1 MNDGPIRIV
10 LSSLHRAAGLRHP
23 FGRVLC
29 LALALFCFSA
39 FEASAQAE
47 VAQPEFEVIVRDVL
61 RGRDYP
67 LKRFS
72 TYTALQM
79 HHATLNDALLALR
92 AQGHLAN
99 GARIVLHQSH
109 LVVLDGKS
117 VSLWPLDPR
126 EVEISSP
133 WLAIARSH
141 GSEGPARPEVHVL
154 AADLRFVA
162 DLYAWTAFPTL
173 QPFTDA
179 ISPIEQSCYR
189 EAERQYVSAPTD
201 RRDPFP
207 GPGFYDDLTCLP
219 ASLRDPLFYLFHISP
234 NAFRAPFTGTV
245 LKTLNIC
252 VERNREF
259 YRQLYGALLMRAL
272 PAMQNG
278 ESLDADWWE
287 SAVSPLRMSAC
298 R

>member
-10 LSSLHRAAGLRHP
+10 LSSLHR
-23 FGRVLC
+23 
-29 LALALFCFSA
+29 
-39 FEASAQAE
+39 ASAQAE

-207 GPGFYDDLTCLP
+207 AWIISTSP
-219 ASLRDPLFYLFHISP
+219 ACRHLCAIPCSTFSISP
-234 NAFRAPFTGTV
+234 PTPSG
-245 LKTLNIC
+245 
-252 VERNREF
+252 
-259 YRQLYGALLMRAL
+259 L
-272 PAMQNG
+272 P
-278 ESLDADWWE
+278 
-287 SAVSPLRMSAC
+287 SPGQY
-298 R
+298 